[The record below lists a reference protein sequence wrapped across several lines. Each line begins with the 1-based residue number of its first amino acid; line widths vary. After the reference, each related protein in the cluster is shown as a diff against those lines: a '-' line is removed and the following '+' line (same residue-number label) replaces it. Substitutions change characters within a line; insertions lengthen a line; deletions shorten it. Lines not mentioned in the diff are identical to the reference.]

1 MNGQTDQINGKR
13 HQQVNPRGGI
23 ANHSIPKVR
32 LRLSIV
38 RDVRP
43 GLAAG
48 EIAGKSA
55 PDADGGYNR
64 QPDPV
69 AAIRAMRVKV
79 RGEVAREN
87 PEDPYPDRD
96 VEHPVVV
103 FVSLTF
109 NDFFHE

>member
-1 MNGQTDQINGKR
+1 M
-13 HQQVNPRGGI
+13 
-23 ANHSIPKVR
+23 
-32 LRLSIV
+32 

-43 GLAAG
+43 GLATG

-55 PDADGGYNR
+55 PDADSGYYGK
-64 QPDPV
+64 PDPV
-69 AAIRAMRVKV
+69 AAIRTMRVEI
-79 RGEVAREN
+79 RCEMARKN

-103 FVSLTF
+103 FIFLTF